1 MKSQSLRPH
10 QTALLSAALASVVMF
25 AVPGVQWALLPLTY
39 LNTHVHEISHAL
51 ASQGTGGHVQDIIV
65 NANGS
70 GVTHVFGGSTP
81 ILASAGY
88 LGASLV
94 GMLVL
99 MTGRTESAARIV
111 LRTMAAVMGI
121 TMLIWLR
128 GDGIG
133 LASGI
138 FWIAALLGVAQYA
151 RGMTLLVLTQFIG
164 VQQCLNSVTSIY
176 DLLHISART
185 EMHSDAKIMEAT
197 YGLPAIFWAVLWCA
211 ISVTLLMLGLRKAW
225 STVPRPAP
233 TSRVG

>member
-10 QTALLSAALASVVMF
+10 QTALLSAALASAVMF
-25 AVPGVQWALLPLTY
+25 AVPGVQWALLPLIY
-39 LNTHVHEISHAL
+39 LNTHVHEICHAL
-51 ASQGTGGHVQDIIV
+51 ASTGTGGDVEYILVH
-65 NANGS
+65 ANGS
-70 GVTHVFGGSTP
+70 GVTPVLGGSTP

-88 LGASLV
+88 LGASLA
-94 GMLVL
+94 GMFIL
-99 MTGRTESAARIV
+99 MAGRTENAARIV
-111 LRTMAAVMGI
+111 LRTMAAVMAI
-121 TMLIWLR
+121 AMLIWLR

-138 FWIAALLGVAQYA
+138 FWVAALLGIAQYA

-225 STVPRPAP
+225 STTPRPRPAF
-233 TSRVG
+233 RGE